1 MPSQW
6 PAVGA
11 ETDPLRR
18 ARELQ
23 RSWER
28 LLADG
33 ALGPEVPPEAT
44 AGLRPT
50 IVESWRRSLATGLD
64 PIDLLAPIEADESE
78 VLERWFDHPLGS
90 LTHVLAGQLEKL
102 AEESGGIVVVTD
114 ASGLVLQRVGDERLK
129 ERAAEM
135 NLVEGARYSEAVD
148 GKNGIGTALAADNA
162 FQVFAFEHFNE
173 RHHQWVCSG
182 APVHDPV
189 SGRVVGL
196 VDLSSL
202 WKTAHPRSL
211 ELVTAAA
218 RTMEQRLF
226 EVRGDHNARLRR

>member
-50 IVESWRRSLATGLD
+50 VVESWRRSLATGLD
-64 PIDLLAPIEADESE
+64 PTALLAPIEADESE
-78 VLERWFDHPLGS
+78 VLERWFEHPLGS
-90 LTHVLAGQLEKL
+90 LSHVLAEQLGKV
-102 AEESGGIVVVTD
+102 ADESRSIVVVTD
-114 ASGLVLQRVGDERLK
+114 ASGLVLCRVGDEWLK

-135 NLVEGARYSEAVD
+135 NLVEGARYSEAAD
-148 GKNGIGTALAADNA
+148 GTNGIGTALAADGA
-162 FQVFAFEHFNE
+162 FQVAGFEHFNE
-173 RHHQWVCSG
+173 RHHHWICSG
-182 APVHDPV
+182 ARVHDPV
-189 SGRVVGL
+189 SGKTIGL
-196 VDLSSL
+196 IDLSSL
-202 WKTAHPRSL
+202 WETAHPRSL
-211 ELVTAAA
+211 QLVTTAA
-218 RTMEQRLF
+218 RTIEQCLADAR
-226 EVRGDHNARLRR
+226 RDTDARL